1 MSKIKN
7 YIIGGLLVFLVIL
20 AWQLQRKEAIN
31 TALTSENERLALNVE
46 QLLAK
51 DKQQT
56 ALILTKDEFIVSM
69 TDSVGKLLKSL
80 AIKPKQVIKYIEREV
95 KEVIRDTVEVE
106 SEWLK
111 DVTWKLSDKDKCWR
125 WEAEATLNEL
135 DLDVNR
141 TFFEY
146 KNASTDIYYWQR
158 KKILFLRIGKKDYYQ
173 KHLPECGTESIRE
186 ITIIKK

>member
-7 YIIGGLLVFLVIL
+7 YIIGGLFVFLVIL
-20 AWQLQRKEAIN
+20 AFQLRRKDGQV
-31 TALTSENERLALNVE
+31 TALTSENERLSLNIE
-46 QLLAK
+46 QLLVQNK
-51 DKQQT
+51 SQTSLVLTQQEW
-56 ALILTKDEFIVSM
+56 LRVSA
-69 TDSVGKLLKSL
+69 DSIQKLLRTL
-80 AIKPKQVIKYIEREV
+80 AIKPKQVIKYVEREV
-95 KEVIRDTVEVE
+95 KQVIRDTVEVE

-111 DVTWKLSDKDKCWR
+111 DVTWKLTDKDKCWR

-146 KNASTDIYYWQR
+146 QNASTDIYYWQR
-158 KKILFLRIGKKDYYQ
+158 KKILFLKIGKKEYFQ